1 MIILQCHTIFQ
12 NFALF
17 WAQKMEYLK
26 NYITYGGKILE
37 GVYCWFYASKKL
49 TFVKI
54 GEIIK
59 KLINPYKNLSE
70 MW

>member
-1 MIILQCHTIFQ
+1 
-12 NFALF
+12 
-17 WAQKMEYLK
+17 MEYQK

-37 GVYCWFYASKKL
+37 EVYCSFYASKKF

-59 KLINPYKNLSE
+59 KVNQPL
-70 MW
+70 